1 MAGESIRVGDLQI
14 IALSDATN
22 PVDLPA
28 FFPDHGPEDWQDYP
42 EYVDEGGAHREEVNM
57 GSYLVVSD
65 RCKLLV
71 DTGIGPVPLE
81 PFPDLSGNLVPTMRE
96 QSGYGPEDVDL
107 VFATHLHFDHIGW
120 HVSRD
125 ESGLSATFP
134 NARYLV
140 PKVDW
145 DSIFDPELPRSGAH
159 ADDYSQ
165 EAADIFHL
173 SRPIAEDI
181 RAVADAVAVPGG
193 HSVTD
198 EVTTVDTPGHTPGH
212 QSLLI
217 SSGGER
223 AFIVGDAI
231 HLPVQL
237 DVPERVMGADVH
249 PKLGAKT
256 RRETAEWLE
265 EQGLMTVVGHFPH
278 PGFGH
283 VVRGEGKRY
292 WSVLM

>member
-1 MAGESIRVGDLQI
+1 MAGENIRVGDLQI

-22 PVDLPA
+22 PVELSA

-42 EYVDEGGAHREEVNM
+42 EYVDEAGAHREGVNL

-65 RCKLLV
+65 RQKLLV

-96 QSGYGPEDVDL
+96 QCGYGPEDVDL

-125 ESGLSATFP
+125 EGGLRATFP
-134 NARYLV
+134 NARYVV

-145 DSIFDPELPRSGAH
+145 DSIFDPELPKSGLH
-159 ADDYSQ
+159 ADNYSQ
-165 EAADIFHL
+165 DAADVFHL
-173 SRPIAEDI
+173 SRPIVEDI
-181 RAVADAVAVPGG
+181 MAVADAEVVSGG
-193 HSVTD
+193 HSITD
-198 EVTTVDTPGHTPGH
+198 EVMTVDTPGHTPGH

-217 SSGGER
+217 SSGTER
-223 AFIVGDAI
+223 AFIVGDAF

-237 DVPERVMGADVH
+237 DVPERLAGHDVH
-249 PKLGAKT
+249 PKLGART
-256 RRETAEWLE
+256 RRETIEWLE
-265 EQGLMTVVGHFPH
+265 EQGLMTLIGHFPH

-283 VVRGEGKRY
+283 VLRGEGKRY
-292 WSVLM
+292 WSALR

>member
-1 MAGESIRVGDLQI
+1 MTVDRIRVGDVQV

-22 PVDLPA
+22 PVALTE
-28 FFPDHGPEDWQDYP
+28 FFPDHGPEDWSAYP
-42 EYVDEGGAHREEVNM
+42 EYVDEAGVHREEVNL

-65 RCKLLV
+65 RCRLLV
-71 DTGIGPVPLE
+71 DTGIGPVPLD
-81 PFPDLSGNLVPTMRE
+81 PFPDLSGNLVPTMHD

-120 HVSRD
+120 HVTRD
-125 ESGLSATFP
+125 ESGLRATFP
-134 NARYLV
+134 NAGYVV

-145 DSIFDPELPRSGAH
+145 DSILDPDLPKSGPH
-159 ADDYSQ
+159 ADDFSPA
-165 EAADIFHL
+165 AADVFHL
-173 SRPIAEDI
+173 SRPIVDDI
-181 RAVADAVAVPGG
+181 RAVADTEAVPGG

-217 SSGGER
+217 SSGSER
-223 AFIVGDAI
+223 ALIVGDAI

-237 DVPERVMGADVH
+237 DVPERVMAADVH
-249 PKLGAKT
+249 PGLGAKT
-256 RRETAEWLE
+256 RREMAEWLE
-265 EQGLMTVVGHFPH
+265 REGLMTVVGHFPH

-292 WSVLM
+292 WRVLQ